1 MNEPPL
7 HPSRPLKAMAW
18 LARWSLGLLL
28 AVVLLLTASWGA
40 LHGWIVPRISD
51 YRVLLEVQA
60 SRALGVPVRIGAL
73 TAQPNG
79 LVPAIE
85 LHGVALL
92 DPEGRTAL
100 HLQRVVLAVSPRS
113 LWRLGFEQ
121 LYIERPELDIRRTA
135 DGRIF
140 VAGLLFSDSVAGD
153 TRAADWLFTQTEV
166 VVRGGTVRWHDGLR
180 QAPPLA
186 LHQVDVLLRNR
197 HWRHRLQVQ
206 ASPAPE
212 WGERFALVGQF
223 RQPLL
228 STRSGHWQ
236 QWSGQAFAHF
246 ERIDVQRL
254 RLYTD
259 LGKTVASGH
268 GAVRAWLDVE
278 RGRAVGGTADVALA
292 DVRAT
297 LGERLEPLVL
307 PSVQGRLGGRALA
320 GGFEFHTQALAFTT
334 DDGLRWPGGNVRVK
348 YSDGGAGHPGQA
360 HGEVSADRMDL
371 AALAHI
377 AQRLP
382 LGEKVHQALQTFAP
396 QGQVHSLQAS
406 WQGPPEAL
414 RRYQARARVE
424 GLALGAAPAPRS
436 TPTPTPTS
444 TSTSKPASTSQAPS
458 AAALQGAGP
467 GLRGATVDLEMT
479 QAGGKA
485 TVAMADGALLLPG
498 IFEDPWLP
506 LERLHSTV
514 RWQVSGP
521 QVAVQVG
528 ETQFANSDAEGT
540 LRATW
545 HTSDAAAAQGR
556 SRFPGVL
563 DLSGKLVRADGTR
576 VHRYLPLVIAA
587 EARHY
592 VRDAVLAGKATGVDF
607 KVQGD
612 LHDLPF
618 TSPQQG
624 VFRIAAQVRDVAYA
638 YVPPSLQAKGEPP
651 WPALKNLAGE
661 LVFEGASMRV
671 QGARGAL
678 DGVRAVQL
686 DQVQAHIA
694 DLAHAVVAVDAQ
706 ARGPLSELLGV
717 VKASPLSAW
726 TGHALDQTT
735 ASGAGALKL
744 QLTLPIGQLH
754 GSQVRGS
761 VTLAGNDVRM
771 SPDTPA
777 LSRASGTVEFTE
789 TGFALKNAR
798 ARTLGGEVLL
808 EGGMQSLSAQAL
820 PSESALQ
827 LRARG
832 VVSAQGLAQAPEL
845 GLLAQLARKASG
857 SAPYTLLVTLRR
869 GVPELVVTSTL
880 EGLALNLPP
889 PLAKKAEAV
898 LPVRFE
904 RSLTAASLRPPGT
917 ADGSAPPLH
926 DQIALKWG
934 QLGALTYVRDLGGP
948 QPRVL
953 RGSLA
958 AGLAPG
964 EAAPLPA
971 QAVAANLQLGDAD
984 LDAWQAA
991 LSEATAPPAAP
1002 APGAATGEGAG
1013 TAAEAGAP
1021 GAAAAAAAMRDYL
1034 PTTVALRAD
1043 TLKVQGR
1050 TLHQVVVGGARDG
1063 GLWRATLGA
1072 RELAGYLEYREAGG
1086 QQLPGGRIFARLS
1099 RLFVPAD
1106 ADADPAQAQ
1115 AQPAPLSE
1123 RWSGALP
1130 ALDIVVDQLEL
1141 QGRALGRLEVQ
1152 ATNQPAQA
1160 GGQREWRLHT
1170 FNMATPE
1177 ATLTARGRWA
1187 VEQPGPA
1194 AAQRHTELDFR
1205 LDVRDAGLLLQRLGM
1220 AGVVR
1225 RGKGVLQGQLQW
1237 QGVPF
1242 VPDYASMGGVLQM
1255 DVVSGQF
1262 LKAEPGL
1269 AKLLSVLSL
1278 QSLPR
1283 RLALDFRDVFSEG
1296 FAFDFVR
1303 GEVRMQQG
1311 VALTNNLQM
1320 KGVNAAVLMEG
1331 QADLVGETQQLYV
1344 LVVPEINAMTAS
1356 LVATAINPVIGL
1368 GSFLA
1373 QAFLRGPLMAAATQ
1387 EFRID
1392 GTWADPQVTRL
1403 PRRSRPAQGPA
1414 SPVGSLPAAPST
1426 AEPAR
1431 TLETLQ

>member
-28 AVVLLLTASWGA
+28 AVVVLLTASWGA
-40 LHGWIVPRISD
+40 LYGWIVPRISD
-51 YRVLLEVQA
+51 YRVLLEAQA
-60 SRALGVPVRIGAL
+60 GRALGVPVRIGAL
-73 TAQPNG
+73 TAQRNG
-79 LVPAIE
+79 LMPAIE
-85 LHGVALL
+85 LRGVALL

-140 VAGLLFSDSVAGD
+140 VAGLLFSDSAAGD
-153 TRAADWLFTQTEV
+153 TRAADWLFAQTEV

-246 ERIDVQRL
+246 DRIDVQRL

-259 LGKTVASGH
+259 LGKTVASGR
-268 GAVRAWLDVE
+268 GAVRAWLDIE

-292 DVRAT
+292 DVQAT

-320 GGFEFHTQALAFTT
+320 GGFEFHTQALAFVT
-334 DDGLRWPGGNVRVK
+334 DDGLRWPGGNVRLK
-348 YSDGGAGHPGQA
+348 YSDGAGRPGQA
-360 HGEVSADRMDL
+360 QGELNADHMDL
-371 AALAHI
+371 AALARI

-382 LGEKVHQALQTFAP
+382 LGDKLHQALQSYAP
-396 QGQVHSLQAS
+396 KGLVQSLQAS

-414 RRYQARARVE
+414 RRYQARARVA
-424 GLALGAAPAPRS
+424 GLELGAVSAPLPGAPG
-436 TPTPTPTS
+436 PGNG
-444 TSTSKPASTSQAPS
+444 
-458 AAALQGAGP
+458 ALQVASP
-467 GLRGATVDLEMT
+467 GLRGATIELEMT

-485 TVAMADGALLLPG
+485 SVAIDSGALLLPG

-506 LERLHSTV
+506 LERLRSAV
-514 RWQVSGP
+514 RWQLQGQ

-545 HTSDAAAAQGR
+545 HTSDADSAPGR
-556 SRFPGVL
+556 ARFPGVL

-618 TSPQQG
+618 TDPRQG
-624 VFRIAAQVRDVAYA
+624 TFRIAAQVRDVAYG
-638 YVPPSLQAKGEPP
+638 YVPPSLQVKGEPP

-671 QGARGAL
+671 QGARGTLEGA
-678 DGVRAVQL
+678 RAVQL
-686 DQVQAHIA
+686 SQVQAHIA
-694 DLAHAVVAVDAQ
+694 DLAHAVVAVDAE

-726 TGHALDQTT
+726 TGHALDQAV
-735 ASGAGALKL
+735 ASGPAALKL
-744 QLTLPIGQLH
+744 QLQLPLSHLH
-754 GSQVRGS
+754 QSQVRGS
-761 VTLAGNDVRM
+761 VTLAGNGVRM
-771 SPDTPA
+771 APDTPA
-777 LSRASGTVEFTE
+777 LARASGTVEFTE

-808 EGGMQSLSAQAL
+808 EGGMQSLAAQAS
-820 PSESALQ
+820 PAESALQ

-832 VVSAQGLAQAPEL
+832 VASAQALAQAPEL
-845 GLLAQLARKASG
+845 GMLAQLARRASG
-857 SAPYTLLVTLRR
+857 SAPYTLLMTLRR
-869 GVPELVVTSTL
+869 GVPELLVTSTL
-880 EGLALNLPP
+880 EGLALDLPH

-898 LPVRFE
+898 QPVRFE
-904 RSLTAASLRPPGT
+904 RSLTAASLRPGT
-917 ADGSAPPLH
+917 PDGSAAPLH

-934 QLGALTYVRDLGGP
+934 QVGAITYVRDLGGL

-964 EAAPLPA
+964 EVAPMPA
-971 QAVAANLQLGDAD
+971 QGVAANLQLDHAD
-984 LDAWQAA
+984 VDAWQAV
-991 LSEATAPPAAP
+991 LTDAAP
-1002 APGAATGEGAG
+1002 AGAEADTNADADAGAG
-1013 TAAEAGAP
+1013 ASAGTQADASALGAAAEAPALAVHG
-1021 GAAAAAAAMRDYL
+1021 YL
-1034 PTTVALRAD
+1034 PTTVALRAN
-1043 TLKVQGR
+1043 TLKLQDR
-1050 TLHQVVVGGARDG
+1050 TLHQVVVGGAREG
-1063 GLWRATLGA
+1063 SVWRATVGA
-1072 RELAGYLEYREAGG
+1072 RELAGYLEYRQAGA

-1099 RLFVPAD
+1099 RLSVPAD
-1106 ADADPAQAQ
+1106 APDAPGAAGPAP
-1115 AQPAPLSE
+1115 AQPAPLPG
-1123 RWSGALP
+1123 RWPGALP
-1130 ALDIVVDQLEL
+1130 ALDIVVEHLEL
-1141 QGRALGRLEVQ
+1141 QGRALGRLQVQ
-1152 ATNQPAQA
+1152 ATNQPPPPGQPAQP

-1177 ATLTARGRWA
+1177 ATLTANGRWA
-1187 VEQPGPA
+1187 VQEPGPG
-1194 AAQRHTELDFR
+1194 AAQRHTELELR
-1205 LDVRDAGLLLQRLGM
+1205 LDVRDAGLLLQRFGM

-1225 RGKGVLQGQLQW
+1225 RGKGVLQGQLHW

-1242 VPDYASMGGVLQM
+1242 VPDYATMGGVLQM
-1255 DVVSGQF
+1255 DLASGQF

-1269 AKLLSVLSL
+1269 ARLLSVLSL

-1283 RLALDFRDVFSEG
+1283 RLTLDFRDVFSEG

-1303 GEVRMQQG
+1303 GEVRMKQG
-1311 VALTNNLQM
+1311 VALSNNLQM

-1356 LVATAINPVIGL
+1356 LVATAINPVVGL

-1403 PRRSRPAQGPA
+1403 PRRSRPQAPPA
-1414 SPVGSLPAAPST
+1414 APTGSLPSVQM

-1431 TLETLQ
+1431 PAATLP